1 MKNLCFKL
9 AAAAVAVAIG
19 SPAFAQT
26 TMRQQL
32 EARFSAADVDHDGK
46 LTRSEAQA
54 GMPRVATYFDA
65 IDTGHR
71 GYVTLVQIEQFAVQH
86 KP

>member
-1 MKNLCFKL
+1 MKHLCFKL
-9 AAAAVAVAIG
+9 AAAAVAIAIG
-19 SPAFAQT
+19 SPAFAHT
-26 TMRQQL
+26 KKQQL

-46 LTRSEAQA
+46 LTQSEAQG

-71 GYVTLVQIEQFAVQH
+71 GYVTLAQIEQFAVQH